1 MQEYKSKV
9 IGMLNDRNNVLLFVL
24 RMCSNSCMMEWF
36 VFGFQDKYKTSSQT
50 FNSQF
55 DGGSCVKLSPALTQL
70 CVFVCLQT
78 ATSRSSVI
86 PSPRKHT
93 CSQCGS
99 SFSRLH
105 FLNLHEAAHKG
116 CYPYWCEICGKGS
129 LNTSNLRR
137 HMATHSGKTDHSCT
151 LCRQSFRY
159 FSSLKRHV
167 EHCHKDTILE

>member
-1 MQEYKSKV
+1 M
-9 IGMLNDRNNVLLFVL
+9 
-24 RMCSNSCMMEWF
+24 
-36 VFGFQDKYKTSSQT
+36 
-50 FNSQF
+50 
-55 DGGSCVKLSPALTQL
+55 KLSPALTQL

-116 CYPYWCEICGKGS
+116 CYPYWCENCGKGCLS
-129 LNTSNLRR
+129 KSNLRR
-137 HMATHSGKTDHSCT
+137 HMASHRDMRDYKCS
-151 LCRQSFRY
+151 LCLLTFSY
-159 FSSLKRHV
+159 ASSLKRHV
-167 EHCHKDTILE
+167 YHCHNDAV